1 MIDDLSDWMPAAEIV
16 RLAMFDLDIDKPK
29 EELLDADIRAIM
41 RYIGLWA
48 SGIDLA
54 DPADQ
59 IIGLFGVGIMLTV
72 TLLEFP
78 EYYERYQLSQ
88 VN

>member
-1 MIDDLSDWMPAAEIV
+1 
-16 RLAMFDLDIDKPK
+16 
-29 EELLDADIRAIM
+29 M